1 MEFVLIIT
9 LSDKTAEDLNG
20 RKNNGLSVIGKHSF
34 HELNN
39 SSPSLHGKIKSRV
52 FYAQNVF
59 PDEKYRVILGD
70 PNEPKKEQLFTVPK
84 DKEYLIINFD

>member
-9 LSDKTAEDLNG
+9 LSDKMAEDLNH
-20 RKNNGLSVIGKHSF
+20 RKINGLSVFGHHNF
-34 HELNN
+34 RELNN
-39 SSPSLHGKIKSRV
+39 SSPTLHGKIKSRV
-52 FYAQNVF
+52 FYAQDAS

-70 PNEPKKEQLFTVPK
+70 PNAPEKEQLFTVPK